1 VEAHSPFA
9 RAFLDTAG
17 SHFIIAVNER
27 SCEGTLRVL
36 GGFELEFGSLGT
48 DLEAWRRT
56 HARHL
61 LEILGSAPE
70 GIERRSRIQALLW
83 PEFEEARSRNRLHH
97 TLHLVR
103 KSLEPI
109 PERLRPQ
116 IVMSRDHLQI
126 QMQPGTL
133 IDAQEFMRLVK
144 SESQNA
150 PRRLADLGEALAWYR
165 GPLAP
170 DWRDSGDISA
180 RRSWL
185 ESLLDEALEEAVDLA
200 LQEGRADEAM
210 AHARRRALLHAD
222 EVEPQLVYV
231 QLLVEQ
237 GKAEV
242 ALQHCRSARPP
253 IAELDARAALR
264 LDEVV
269 RDIQKQTN
277 RTAAMQ
283 LPLAEPPVRPA
294 RMPGGLGLP
303 QTQPLLGYDQLLV
316 NACAGLT
323 DRFCR
328 LLSLVGPPG
337 SGKSALA
344 AAVAKRLGPNFRDGA
359 CWIDCSGEL
368 QGTAGLSSRV
378 LAALE
383 RAGDRQHDTLETAV
397 AGREMLLVLDGL
409 KGGAASGGV
418 LAELLALGPNIHWLV
433 TAWSPSHITGERTI
447 FVDPLLM
454 LASPTEGSPSFA
466 TQLLT
471 SWAAPQ
477 WGLNDK
483 CNHPRSEALA
493 RACGGLPWMLELAA
507 HASTAV
513 SPNEIMARLVR
524 DPATLLRWAADHGGT
539 RHFTQS
545 ARLLAWMSS
554 VTERERQLT
563 ALMSACRGWL
573 TRQDVLG
580 LSGGHLDSVADLL
593 DGCVRHQCVSRRVR
607 YEAGKSWS
615 EYRVPEYVRMAFS
628 FAGELPCIPTML
640 QHLEQWLLSASN
652 GEQDADSTPEVMAR
666 WYEARIEDF
675 EVLIAQWQMTTQLD
689 RIGRLCLAHA
699 TGLSRS
705 SCAHRLLVWL
715 TSLGETMDTLEDDLA
730 SALLLKRATL
740 RERLGSKSDAFD
752 DAVRAMKLV
761 GEEDASEI
769 KSKALKLIQRLDH
782 APGAS
787 SSPPDLTQQGSKV
800 AEMLLRLAPLTANHV
815 DLPKALLLC
824 DEAAGILSSF
834 GLKRGLAKAHQQ
846 RANIAYAMGNLDL
859 AEKFLVLSEQAADAA
874 DDAYELSRCR
884 LMSCSLKYAR
894 GRFGEAIDTA
904 SSILSDQELSKQPSL
919 YTRAML
925 VLAWNNYA
933 AQVLPVAHAIAADLS
948 SKLDGSPNYGAR
960 MSVAML
966 AALIEARNGRASY
979 AGWRIGTIMGKTAKR
994 WASVDAQEA
1003 LINVAELAF
1012 LNERFDLCRRT
1023 LHALE
1028 RFVREPDHRLRE
1040 YVEQRRDGLIKGMA
1054 SSAQESSTIDQ
1065 PPWYEVLNAV
1075 LLNLL
1080 PREASAVSRT

>member
-1 VEAHSPFA
+1 
-9 RAFLDTAG
+9 
-17 SHFIIAVNER
+17 
-27 SCEGTLRVL
+27 
-36 GGFELEFGSLGT
+36 
-48 DLEAWRRT
+48 
-56 HARHL
+56 
-61 LEILGSAPE
+61 
-70 GIERRSRIQALLW
+70 
-83 PEFEEARSRNRLHH
+83 
-97 TLHLVR
+97 
-103 KSLEPI
+103 
-109 PERLRPQ
+109 
-116 IVMSRDHLQI
+116 MSRDHLQI

-150 PRRLADLGEALAWYR
+150 PRRLSDLGKALAWYR
-165 GPLAP
+165 GSLAP
-170 DWRDSGDISA
+170 DWRDFGDIA
-180 RRSWL
+180 VRRSWF
-185 ESLLDEALEEAVDLA
+185 ESLLDGALEEAVDLA

-242 ALQHCRSARPP
+242 ALQHCRSARPT
-253 IAELDARAALR
+253 IAELDAKAALR

-277 RTAAMQ
+277 RTEATR
-283 LPLAEPPVRPA
+283 LPLAEPPLRPD
-294 RMPGGLGLP
+294 RMRGGLGVPL
-303 QTQPLLGYDQLLV
+303 TCPLLGYDQLLV

-328 LLSLVGPPG
+328 LISLVGPPG

-344 AAVAKRLGPNFRDGA
+344 AAVAKRLEPNFRDGA

-368 QGTAGLSSRV
+368 QDTVWLSRRV
-378 LAALE
+378 FAALE
-383 RAGDRQHDTLETAV
+383 RAGDRKHDNLETAV
-397 AGREMLLVLDGL
+397 AGREMLIVLDGL
-409 KGGAASGGV
+409 KGGAASGGA
-418 LAELLALGPNIHWLV
+418 LADLLALGPNIHWLV
-433 TAWSPSHITGERTI
+433 TAWSPSHVTGERTI

-454 LASPTEGSPSFA
+454 LGFPTEESPSFA

-483 CNHPRSEALA
+483 CNHPPLEALA

-513 SPNEIMARLVR
+513 SPNEIMARIVR
-524 DPATLLRWAADHGGT
+524 DPATLLRWAADHGGA
-539 RHFTQS
+539 RHATQS
-545 ARLLAWMSS
+545 ARLLSWMSS

-563 ALMSACRGWL
+563 ALMSACTGWL

-580 LSGGHLDSVADLL
+580 LSGGHLDGAADLL
-593 DGCVRHQCVSRRVR
+593 DGCVRHQCVSRRIR
-607 YEAGKSWS
+607 CEAGKSWS
-615 EYRVPEYVRMAFS
+615 EYRVPEYVRMVFH
-628 FAGELPCIPTML
+628 FVGELPGIPTML

-652 GEQDADSTPEVMAR
+652 GERDADSTPEVMAH

-675 EVLIAQWQMTTQLD
+675 EALIAQWQVTTELD

-705 SCAHRLLVWL
+705 PCAHRLLVWL
-715 TSLGETMDTLEDDLA
+715 TSLGETMDTLGDDMA

-752 DAVRAMKLV
+752 DAVRALERV
-761 GEEDASEI
+761 GDAGASEI
-769 KSKALKLIQRLDH
+769 KSQALKLIQRLDR
-782 APGAS
+782 ASGAS
-787 SSPPDLTQQGSKV
+787 DSPLDLGRQGSKV
-800 AEMLLRLAPLTANHV
+800 AEVLLRLAPLTANHV

-824 DEAAGILSSF
+824 EEAAGILSFF

-859 AEKFLVLSEQAADAA
+859 ADSCLALSERAACAA
-874 DDAYELSRCR
+874 DDAHELSRCR
-884 LMSCSLKYAR
+884 LMNCSLKYAR

-904 SSILSDQELSKQPSL
+904 SAILSDQELSKQPGI

-925 VLAWNNYA
+925 VLAWNYYA
-933 AQVLPVAHAIAADLS
+933 AQVLPVAHAITADIS
-948 SKLDGSPNYGAR
+948 SKLRGSPNYGAR
-960 MSVAML
+960 MSVAIL
-966 AALIEARNGRASY
+966 AALIEARRGSASH
-979 AGWRIGTIMGKTAKR
+979 AGWRIGTIMGKTAER
-994 WASVDAQEA
+994 WASVDAQEG

-1028 RFVREPDHRLRE
+1028 KLVRRPDHRLRE

-1054 SSAQESSTIDQ
+1054 SVAQANSTIDDA
-1065 PPWYEVLNAV
+1065 PWYEVLNAV

-1080 PREASAVSRT
+1080 PREASAASRT